1 VKPRPEDDRAAPLA
15 ATVTSFALMRAVGVG
30 MTVVAA
36 LLIAF
41 AALLLSL
48 AWHVGPE
55 VVVSVVGR
63 ESSVLTT
70 RAASVGRRRPAAHR

>member
-1 VKPRPEDDRAAPLA
+1 MKPRPEDDRAAPLA

-48 AWHVGPE
+48 AWHMGPE
-55 VVVSVVGR
+55 VVVR
-63 ESSVLTT
+63 HAQYAKLASSATARLK
-70 RAASVGRRRPAAHR
+70 